1 MTTTLS
7 DGAALTFTE
16 AVTTST
22 RRRRGQVGRPTV
34 LSRGVAVVGLIILT
48 LVTAF
53 PVVVVALAA
62 FSPEAEVNSWPPT
75 LVPSTFTLE
84 NFADL
89 ATRIPVLQQSWN
101 SLVFAGAVTL
111 CSLAFNALAA
121 YALARMEFRGRTVIF
136 TILVATMMIPFQALL
151 VPIYQ
156 LVADLGW
163 VNSFLGLVIPRAA
176 DVAGIFLLRQFFITL
191 PRDLDSAAR
200 LDGAGEFRIF
210 WSIILPNAKPA
221 LLTMALFHF
230 VGNWN
235 DLLWPLIMTSDSSVR
250 PLTAGLALLTGS
262 ATGAAPY
269 SVMMA
274 GALVAILPLV
284 ILYIVIQKWF
294 IEGVALS
301 GMKG

>member
-1 MTTTLS
+1 
-7 DGAALTFTE
+7 
-16 AVTTST
+16 
-22 RRRRGQVGRPTV
+22 
-34 LSRGVAVVGLIILT
+34 
-48 LVTAF
+48 
-53 PVVVVALAA
+53 
-62 FSPEAEVNSWPPT
+62 
-75 LVPSTFTLE
+75 
-84 NFADL
+84 
-89 ATRIPVLQQSWN
+89 
-101 SLVFAGAVTL
+101 
-111 CSLAFNALAA
+111 
-121 YALARMEFRGRTVIF
+121 
-136 TILVATMMIPFQALL
+136 
-151 VPIYQ
+151 
-156 LVADLGW
+156 
-163 VNSFLGLVIPRAA
+163 
-176 DVAGIFLLRQFFITL
+176 
-191 PRDLDSAAR
+191 

-210 WSIILPNAKPA
+210 WSVILPNAKPA

-294 IEGVALS
+294 IEGVALT